1 MAATTPPSPDAA
13 AALPPGHEP
22 AEPPLPPAHEPA
34 DPQRPAPASSRSG
47 PSFLAPASGFA
58 GRLPRF
64 DLNERLLHWA
74 NALLFLVLM
83 ATAAVLYVGPL
94 SAVVGRRVL
103 VRDIH
108 VWTGLLLPVPYLVAR
123 AGPWSSR
130 LRADVRR
137 LARFDAHDRRFVR
150 SLCRDRSARLG
161 KFHPGQKLNAAFTAG
176 SIPVLLATGVIMRWF
191 DPFPLSWRT
200 GATFVHDWI
209 ALGLYATVAIHI
221 VKATSDRQA
230 MCGMWG
236 GTVSDRWAHTH
247 HPRWHEELTESP
259 APAPGPPP
267 ASVR

>member
-1 MAATTPPSPDAA
+1 MAATTPPSPEAA
-13 AALPPGHEP
+13 PQPPVHGP
-22 AEPPLPPAHEPA
+22 AEPPLPPAPS
-34 DPQRPAPASSRSG
+34 SSRSG
-47 PSFLAPASGFA
+47 PSFVAPASGFA

-83 ATAAVLYVGPL
+83 ATAAILYVGPL

-108 VWTGLLLPVPYLVAR
+108 VWTGLLLPVPYLLAR

-150 SLCRDRSARLG
+150 SLGRGRSARLG

-176 SIPVLLATGVIMRWF
+176 SIPVLLVTGVIMRWF

-200 GATFVHDWI
+200 GATFVHDWV
-209 ALGLYATVAIHI
+209 ALGLYVTVAIHI

-230 MCGMWG
+230 MSGMWG
-236 GTVSDRWAHTH
+236 GTVSDRWARTH
-247 HPRWHEELTESP
+247 HPRWHEELTESS
-259 APAPGPPP
+259 APPP
-267 ASVR
+267 ARPPSVR